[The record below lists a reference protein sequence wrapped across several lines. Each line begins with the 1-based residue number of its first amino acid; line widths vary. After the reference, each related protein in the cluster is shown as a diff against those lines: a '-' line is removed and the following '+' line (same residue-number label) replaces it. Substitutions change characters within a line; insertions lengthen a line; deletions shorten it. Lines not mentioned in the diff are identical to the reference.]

1 MHDST
6 SGGSLPTVMALAYL
20 GDARHALFVREML
33 VRRGICKSGDL
44 NSAAQQYVTAEAQAR
59 MLSRIEPLL
68 LEDELAVY
76 KRAANSGHLNKPKR
90 ASAKDY
96 RAATGFEA
104 VIGMLHYIGDEERL
118 AMLLNEAHS
127 SIDGNGSADNKEN
140 GKCEELI

>member
-1 MHDST
+1 
-6 SGGSLPTVMALAYL
+6 
-20 GDARHALFVREML
+20 ML

-44 NSAAQQYVTAEAQAR
+44 NSAAQEYVTAEAQAR

-118 AMLLNEAHS
+118 SMLLERAHS
-127 SIDGNGSADNKEN
+127 PEAGDGLTENKEN
-140 GKCEELI
+140 GKREEQI